1 MDAETGPIDPSNARQ
16 HEGWDGEGGAYWA
29 AHIDHVERGTAAYR
43 EAFLAA
49 ADADPHDVVL
59 DVGCGAGRTTLDL
72 ARRCRSVLGVDL
84 SGGMLALAR
93 ERAEREG
100 VANAVVE
107 QADAR
112 VHAFGPSGVDTVVSK
127 HGSMFFG
134 DPVAAFTNLARA
146 LRPGGRLVLLV
157 WQALERQDWL
167 RAVFTAFAAG
177 RPSFAPPP
185 DAPSPVAL
193 GDPDRVRA
201 VLAAAGLVD
210 VELTGLHEQMWY
222 GTDVDDA
229 FAFVAGHHGWMLRDL
244 DDAARAGALD
254 ALRADLAAH
263 AGSDGV
269 TYDSACWLVTARRP

>member
-1 MDAETGPIDPSNARQ
+1 
-16 HEGWDGEGGAYWA
+16 
-29 AHIDHVERGTAAYR
+29 
-43 EAFLAA
+43 
-49 ADADPHDVVL
+49 
-59 DVGCGAGRTTLDL
+59 
-72 ARRCRSVLGVDL
+72 
-84 SGGMLALAR
+84 MLALAR